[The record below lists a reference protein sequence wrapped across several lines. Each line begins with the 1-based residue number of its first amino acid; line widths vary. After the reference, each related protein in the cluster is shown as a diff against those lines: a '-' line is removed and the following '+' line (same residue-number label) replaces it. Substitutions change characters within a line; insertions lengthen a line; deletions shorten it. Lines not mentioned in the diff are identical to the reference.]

1 MTVRPEHREQKAFQA
16 RGVPVLA
23 MIVSVVIVPVMI
35 VSVVIV
41 PVMIVSVVIMSV
53 VIVPV
58 MIVLSLMSVT
68 LPGEVL
74 MVVALGRWATR
85 RSRRRM
91 LVRV

>member
-1 MTVRPEHREQKAFQA
+1 MTVRPEHREQEAFQA

-23 MIVSVVIVPVMI
+23 MIVSVVIV
-35 VSVVIV
+35 SVVIV
-41 PVMIVSVVIMSV
+41 SV

>member
-23 MIVSVVIVPVMI
+23 MI